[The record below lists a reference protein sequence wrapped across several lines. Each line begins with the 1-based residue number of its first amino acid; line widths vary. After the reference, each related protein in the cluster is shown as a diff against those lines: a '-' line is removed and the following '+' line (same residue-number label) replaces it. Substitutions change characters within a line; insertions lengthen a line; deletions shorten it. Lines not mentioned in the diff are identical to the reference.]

1 MRTKII
7 KYFFIA
13 LCIIQLFYIFY
24 YRSGFKYEI
33 LKNPFKYNSGINY
46 ALTKE
51 VIETKNII
59 EETRIKNFYFS
70 KKLKE
75 DTYFYQRSVEYN
87 YPVRIDTS
95 SKFIFFHLEEKVPD
109 NCNIIKNGN
118 YIKLIQC

>member
-1 MRTKII
+1 MRTKIT

-33 LKNPFKYNSGINY
+33 LKDPFKNDSGIYY
-46 ALTKE
+46 ALKRE

-59 EETRIKNFYFS
+59 KEIQIKNFNLS
-70 KKLKE
+70 NKLKE

-87 YPVRIDTS
+87 YPIRINS
-95 SKFIFFHLEEKVPD
+95 NSKFMINMD
-109 NCNIIKNGN
+109 
-118 YIKLIQC
+118 